1 MAFLGLETLVQ
12 KSIFCVYIGLWVSYG
27 LLNEYAKRSHIKF
40 HSATAV
46 VAQCIVKLVLA
57 VGLFMSQD
65 GSLAKMF
72 ELFKRHPTLFIL
84 YLIPSGLYALYDI
97 LAYVNLALF
106 DPPTYFLLLQFRLV
120 ITGLLHQRVF
130 HKTMNQNQWLAILA
144 VTIGCVIKT
153 VGDNA
158 GAAEKPIP
166 VFAYG
171 LLMVQILSSTF
182 AGVYNEALLKT
193 YDKNLSIH
201 FQNTIMYLDSIVFVM
216 LCLALG
222 ITGVSFRDATDVKNL
237 EALTHWPVLMMVLI
251 MSFIGVVTSLFLKYL
266 DSVRK
271 AIASGLELVVLPILA
286 SLLFGTVLTG
296 YLVLSVAL
304 VAGGIYLYS
313 LPVAPA
319 QPPLALQKDSKLEDV
334 DDEDSKSVV

>member
-1 MAFLGLETLVQ
+1 MAFLGLETLAQ

-46 VAQCIVKLVLA
+46 VAQCVVKLVLA
-57 VGLFMSQD
+57 VGLFTSQD
-65 GSLAKMF
+65 GSLGKML
-72 ELFKRHPTLFIL
+72 ELFKLHPKLFML

-130 HKTMNQNQWLAILA
+130 SKNLNRNQWFAILA
-144 VTIGCVIKT
+144 VTCGCVIKT
-153 VGDNA
+153 IGDNA
-158 GAAEKPIP
+158 GAVEKPIP
-166 VFAYG
+166 FFAYG

-182 AGVYNEALLKT
+182 AGVYNEALLKN

-201 FQNTIMYLDSIVFVM
+201 FQNTVMYLDSIVFVM
-216 LCLALG
+216 VCLALG
-222 ITGVSFRDATDVKNL
+222 ITGVSFSTAVAPANL
-237 EALTHWPVLMMVLI
+237 RVLLQWPVLMMVLI

-286 SLLFGTVLTG
+286 SVLFQTALTG
-296 YLVLSVAL
+296 YLVLSVVL

-313 LPVAPA
+313 LPVAPTN
-319 QPPLALQKDSKLEDV
+319 PPLALQKDSEDV
-334 DDEDSKSVV
+334 EDEKSASAV